1 MRGTRIGDKSLA
13 LGLLALMWWRN
24 ISRLHS
30 FPQFS
35 LSNTKTKSLVA
46 QGNCITLEMHE
57 FVMFVLF
64 LARFFLT
71 LLINLHDVQ
80 TTRFLHDFKRHC
92 NSFYQTSFSYVR
104 NWQGIYRFQQ
114 EQIITN
120 DVLRNKF
127 LDLFSYVKRDLKK
140 QSNVFLFCCVNYPCN
155 ILRRPAPTPYM

>member
-35 LSNTKTKSLVA
+35 LKHQNKIVSCPRKLYNIRDAWICNVR
-46 QGNCITLEMHE
+46 
-57 FVMFVLF
+57 VVLGQI
-64 LARFFLT
+64 FLT

-92 NSFYQTSFSYVR
+92 NSFHQTSFSYVR
-104 NWQGIYRFQQ
+104 SSWQGIYRFQQ
-114 EQIITN
+114 VQITTN